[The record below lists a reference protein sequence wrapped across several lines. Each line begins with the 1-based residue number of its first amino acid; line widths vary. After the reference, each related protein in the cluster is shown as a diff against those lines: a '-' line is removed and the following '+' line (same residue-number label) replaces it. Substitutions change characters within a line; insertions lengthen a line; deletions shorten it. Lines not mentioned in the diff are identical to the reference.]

1 MRFLPL
7 GVSIRLCFA
16 GIQLYFSFKRE
27 LYTKVKIT
35 PKIIYVDNA
44 RFVTVNFSSFF
55 FNIEQEKKFTGSL
68 QIQWVSLGELK
79 VFLSAIF
86 TSNHSRMLL
95 ATKHFSSIHLPLPC
109 VVGFLCCC
117 FCVLFLF
124 SPRTT

>member
-1 MRFLPL
+1 MP
-7 GVSIRLCFA
+7 
-16 GIQLYFSFKRE
+16 
-27 LYTKVKIT
+27 KV
-35 PKIIYVDNA
+35 IYIDNA

-55 FNIEQEKKFTGSL
+55 FNIEQEKKLTGSL

-117 FCVLFLF
+117 FCFVCFPHHHLELHLFYSYGIPSF
-124 SPRTT
+124 HRDKENVAAASEKR